1 MMQRYP
7 EDDPAEAFASD
18 SAQLSASHATM
29 GYPCHAGARCAASD
43 ALADLLMMQSMQPGR
58 P

>member
-7 EDDPAEAFASD
+7 EDDPAATFASD
-18 SAQLSASHATM
+18 SALLSASHATM
-29 GYPCHAGARCAASD
+29 GYPYHAGARCETSD
-43 ALADLLMMQSMQPGR
+43 TLADLLMTQSTQPRR